1 MTDDQAAPAAD
12 QGSRNLFLRVMAAL
26 ILAPAAIAI
35 AWLGVWLWT
44 TLVTLAAIGLY
55 VEWLM
60 IVGMARET
68 RVVTSGAVAL
78 AVSGLCF
85 AAGRIDASL
94 LALAL
99 GLAAV
104 ALLAPQRRSWTATGF
119 FYAAAAQMASE
130 LVRLDQTYGFVA
142 LMLVLLVVWVT
153 DIGGYFAGRGIGGPK
168 LWPRVSPRKTWAGAV
183 GGFAASLVVAAG
195 FAAFGLGKT
204 GPLLLLGA
212 VLSIASQLGDL
223 FESAVKRRFGVK
235 DSSHIIPG
243 HGGLM
248 DRLDGFVA
256 AVVAAAIFGFCG
268 VAWMA
273 SAAVLWFGEG
283 MSAVPLR
290 NSKAAASAVRAITV
304 LGATGSI
311 GDSTMDLLRASR
323 DRYQVEA
330 LTAHTNVQGLAKLA
344 KEFGARFAAIA
355 DPGRL
360 GELKDALAGTG
371 IECGA
376 GESAVIEAA
385 ARPADWVMAAVSGA
399 AGLKPALAA
408 VDRGATVALA
418 NKECLVCA
426 GDFFMQRAAK
436 AGACILPADSEHN
449 ALFQALG
456 SGNREE
462 LVRVI
467 ITASGGPFR
476 TWAIADIEQA
486 TLAQALKHPN
496 WSMGQKITIDSASMM
511 NKGLEVIEASYL
523 FALTPDEIDVLVH
536 PQSIIH
542 GMVEFSDRSVVAQ
555 LGAPDMRTPI
565 AHCLGWP
572 DRIVGP
578 ATQLDLAKI
587 GQLTFEAPDFDRF
600 PALRLAYDALR
611 TGRGATTVYN
621 AANEVAVAA
630 FIGGKIKFGAIA
642 RLVEATMDAWIR
654 SGNLAPMTSADDAI
668 AVDHN
673 ARNKAATLL
682 PQIALKAS

>member
-1 MTDDQAAPAAD
+1 
-12 QGSRNLFLRVMAAL
+12 
-26 ILAPAAIAI
+26 
-35 AWLGVWLWT
+35 
-44 TLVTLAAIGLY
+44 
-55 VEWLM
+55 
-60 IVGMARET
+60 
-68 RVVTSGAVAL
+68 
-78 AVSGLCF
+78 
-85 AAGRIDASL
+85 
-94 LALAL
+94 
-99 GLAAV
+99 
-104 ALLAPQRRSWTATGF
+104 
-119 FYAAAAQMASE
+119 
-130 LVRLDQTYGFVA
+130 
-142 LMLVLLVVWVT
+142 
-153 DIGGYFAGRGIGGPK
+153 
-168 LWPRVSPRKTWAGAV
+168 
-183 GGFAASLVVAAG
+183 
-195 FAAFGLGKT
+195 
-204 GPLLLLGA
+204 
-212 VLSIASQLGDL
+212 
-223 FESAVKRRFGVK
+223 
-235 DSSHIIPG
+235 
-243 HGGLM
+243 
-248 DRLDGFVA
+248 
-256 AVVAAAIFGFCG
+256 
-268 VAWMA
+268 MA

-290 NSKAAASAVRAITV
+290 NNKAVGSAVRAVTV

-311 GDSTMDLLRASR
+311 GDSTMDLLRASPE
-323 DRYQVEA
+323 RYRVEA
-330 LTAHTNVQGLAKLA
+330 LTANTNVEALAKLA
-344 KEFGARFAAIA
+344 VEFDARFAAIA
-355 DPGRL
+355 DPSRFD
-360 GELKDALAGTG
+360 ELKDALAGTG

-385 ARPADWVMAAVSGA
+385 SRPVDWLMAAVSGA

-408 VDRGATVALA
+408 VDRGTTIALA

-476 TWAIADIEQA
+476 TWKSADIEQA

-572 DRIVGP
+572 DRIAGP
-578 ATQLDLAKI
+578 AAPLDLAKI
-587 GQLTFEAPDFDRF
+587 GQLTFEAPDFERF

-630 FIGGKIKFGAIA
+630 FIAGRIRFGAIA
-642 RLVEATMDAWIR
+642 RLVEATLNDWVR
-654 SGNLAPMTSADDAI
+654 SGNLAPLASADDAI

-673 ARNKAATLL
+673 ARNRAATLL
-682 PQIALKAS
+682 PQIAAKAS